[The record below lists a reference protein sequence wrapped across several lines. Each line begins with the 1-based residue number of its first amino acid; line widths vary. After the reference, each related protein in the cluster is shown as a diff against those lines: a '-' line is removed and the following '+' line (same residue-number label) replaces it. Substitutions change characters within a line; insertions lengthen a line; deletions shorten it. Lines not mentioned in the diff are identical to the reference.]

1 MEAKIAKALDSGR
14 RVMLGVK
21 RKRATR
27 YAAYFPGAKHQG
39 LPRKPTLSKLRK
51 RRKLYGCGTKLMSF
65 ESHVR
70 RSLLSSYSN
79 FTRTGVPQRLMFYQN
94 GEWNNYP
101 QVLVDLVRKDLQI
114 KKAAIKIESNG
125 DHLLLD
131 FLHMFQL
138 DLRTGVQHPIA
149 WIDEAGSCFF
159 PEIYSDDEDEPNGN
173 WLHEDCN
180 DQDPLVD
187 ECCGSREIKLH
198 LEIEIDGM
206 DQPELKE
213 CSGESNGLVKKIQ
226 IDQIAASSGYVME
239 VENSCNGGGGP
250 QVDEDVEDNQQM
262 RKNLARATE
271 TLNRKLD
278 CDTVRNI
285 FFKGMN
291 TCDAAELVD
300 IYRCSSNLMQARLE
314 LFEKQVEI
322 TKTFRGDAN
331 VRYAWLASSKG
342 ELSTILMYG
351 LGHCGLAAIKSIYGT
366 GVHLT
371 AASFSNTCASYCDID
386 ENGVRH
392 MLFCRVIMGN
402 MELLHPESKQLHP
415 CSQDYDSG
423 VDDLQD
429 PKNYIVWNMNI
440 NTHIYPEFVVSFK
453 LSSNTEGHPI
463 GSEKKH
469 GVSGVT
475 TYFEGPKGFLQLQSP
490 AIDKGSKIHSNSDC
504 GRMYGSDG
512 QLISMSGCFQATT
525 GSTSQ
530 RTPKSPWMPFPMLF
544 AAIASKI
551 PPKDMEQVN
560 VHYDFFRAKKI
571 TREEFVEKL
580 RLTVGDSLLRST
592 ITELQCKIPFKSK
605 SELGVPRTA
614 RH

>member
-14 RVMLGVK
+14 LCVK
-21 RKRATR
+21 RKRAKKPTSS
-27 YAAYFPGAKHQG
+27 KHRG
-39 LPRKPTLSKLRK
+39 LPKKPTLSKLRK
-51 RRKLYGCGTKLMSF
+51 RRKLYGCGTKLMRF

-138 DLRTGVQHPIA
+138 NLRTGVQHPIA

-159 PEIYSDDEDEPNGN
+159 PEFYSDDEDEPNGN
-173 WLHEDCN
+173 WRHGDCN

-187 ECCGSREIKLH
+187 ECCGSCEIKLH

-213 CSGESNGLVKKIQ
+213 SSGESNGLVKKIQ
-226 IDQIAASSGYVME
+226 IDQIPASSGYVME

-250 QVDEDVEDNQQM
+250 QVDEDVENNQQM
-262 RKNLARATE
+262 RKNLARANE
-271 TLNRKLD
+271 TLNEKLD

-351 LGHCGLAAIKSIYGT
+351 LGHCGLAAIKPIYGT

-371 AASFSNTCASYCDID
+371 AASFSNTCASYCDVD

-392 MLFCRVIMGN
+392 MIFCRVIMGN
-402 MELLHPESKQLHP
+402 MELLHPESKQFHP

-475 TYFEGPKGFLQLQSP
+475 TYVQGPKGFLQLQSP
-490 AIDKGSKIHSNSDC
+490 AIDK
-504 GRMYGSDG
+504 
-512 QLISMSGCFQATT
+512 
-525 GSTSQ
+525 
-530 RTPKSPWMPFPMLF
+530 
-544 AAIASKI
+544 
-551 PPKDMEQVN
+551 
-560 VHYDFFRAKKI
+560 AKKI

-605 SELGVPRTA
+605 SELGVPRSA